1 MDEGTSETEVV
12 VMAKLTMVEA
22 INLALRQ
29 EMERDAS
36 VLILGEDVGKN
47 GGVFRVTQGLFDVFG
62 ATRVVD
68 TPLSESAI
76 VGAAIGMAIYGL
88 RPVAEIQFEGFVYA
102 SMEQLASHAG
112 RIRTRSR
119 GRYHCPLVV
128 RVPYGGGIRAPEHHS
143 DSNEAYFVHTPG
155 IKVVVPSTPYEAKG
169 LLIAAIRDPDPVVFM
184 EPKKIYRSL
193 REEVPEEEYLIPLGQ
208 SRSVLEG
215 NDITLISWGAMLQPT
230 LQAAA
235 LMEKNGIGAEVL
247 DLRTLSPLDTEA
259 IVESVKKTHRVVLVQ
274 EAPASCGVGAEII
287 ARINEKALIHLEA
300 PVARVTGFDTVMP
313 LPKLE
318 KHYLPNAERV
328 VEAADRVLNF

>member
-259 IVESVKKTHRVVLVQ
+259 IVESVKKTHRAVLVQ

-318 KHYLPNAERV
+318 KYYLPNAERV